1 MKTKRFLTVAAVI
14 CAICIPVVFAL
25 TRFIRSRYTNT
36 VYLGV
41 TTGNP
46 LTGDRNAIMILAGI
60 MIGVI
65 IVVAVAVLLIKK
77 NKK

>member
-1 MKTKRFLTVAAVI
+1 MKTKRFLTVAAAI
-14 CAICIPVVFAL
+14 CAIGIPVIL
-25 TRFIRSRYTNT
+25 MLKHFIERRYTNT
-36 VYLGV
+36 VYPGV
-41 TTGNP
+41 TVGNP

-65 IVVAVAVLLIKK
+65 IVAAVAVLLIKK